1 MSAKTLRI
9 GPVMRELLATVHA
22 GHVSGMFSTQYGPR
36 HEHKVAAI
44 EGCQIGAMYRG
55 DRNWETLVTDEIVD
69 LVGGGLVA
77 VERRGDFYTVDL
89 FPDVPMMADYAG
101 RMAKRCDVVAVLT
114 EAGRAVLGVAEPA
127 PAAES
132 APAAAPAKTTK
143 TRTRKPSA
151 SALAIAATLS
161 YNPIQATTVH
171 PEHTGFRAS
180 TLAATLRR
188 MVAAGDVI
196 ESADFDGTPLY
207 HLAESARERYAP
219 ARAAL
224 ALAA

>member
-9 GPVMRELLATVHA
+9 GPVMREILATVHA

-55 DRNWETLVTDEIVD
+55 DRTSFTLITDEIVD

-114 EAGRAVLGVAEPA
+114 EAGRAALGIAEPA
-127 PAAES
+127 PEVT
-132 APAAAPAKTTK
+132 PAAAPAKTPK

-151 SALAIAATLS
+151 SAVAIAATLS

-219 ARAAL
+219 ARGAL